1 MKKLLKSA
9 ASILLAAISAFSLPF
24 STAAATKGN
33 SPYTGQA
40 YTHAS
45 RFDGYR
51 IYNGIDVS
59 THNGNIDWKS
69 VKASGV
75 DYAIIRLGYTGYS
88 RERFSTR
95 YDTAFEY
102 NISGARAAGLPVGVY
117 WYSQAVNTSEARQEA
132 QKLLA
137 KLRSYSIDLPV
148 FYDYEFAG
156 VGDSGR
162 LDYAWSSGAV
172 NKAMLTANAEAFCNE
187 IQSAGYDAGVYA
199 SKSFLE
205 NQIDGALLGR
215 KYNIWLAHYNNSTP
229 YAGSYYMWQYSS
241 KGRVRGISGN
251 VDCNFA
257 YLPQGASLTDNRK
270 VSGITTSARGDAGK
284 LLKITWGAMSGATK
298 YEIYDTTNG
307 KNELK
312 GTASTNEFTFTDLN
326 PAWEYDI
333 VVRAYCGRKTYNSLP
348 HRICAAPAPVQN
360 LELTATGHNSI
371 KATWD
376 YAVCHGYYIQ
386 WSTDKDFKTDLNGAF
401 ISGTYNTEYNISTA
415 DTANKYF
422 VRIRSLKSFNGT
434 NVYSDFGEAAQIES
448 LVPPGEFAV
457 TGRGDGGKALWL
469 DWTDVDSAES
479 YEIYDITNGAN
490 ELKGTSETSDFT
502 FTDLNP
508 AWEYDIK
515 IVAKNIFDSAESTCR
530 ICAATPVVQNFT
542 ATVTGENT
550 LKAEWD
556 YAVCHGYYIQWST
569 DPTFTDKSQTN
580 GAWINST
587 FTTSFEIST
596 DKPSGEYY
604 VRIRSWKN
612 YQGGKIFSDF
622 CEGVSPSGL
631 TEPRDFAVTGRG
643 NGGTALWLD
652 WADVKNAENYY
663 IYDVTN
669 GANTLKGITQSSKF
683 TFVDL
688 NPAWEYDIKVVAK
701 NGENSSE
708 ATYRICAA
716 TAPVENFKA
725 SATGANTIKA
735 TWDYAVSHGYYIQWS
750 TDPTFTDK
758 SQTNGAWINSTFT
771 TSFEISTDKPSG
783 EYYVRIRSWK
793 NYQGGKIFSD
803 FCEGVSPSGLTEP
816 RDFAVTG
823 RGNGGTALWL
833 DWADVKNAENYYI
846 YDVTNGANTLKGI
859 TQSSK
864 FTFVDL
870 NPAWEYDIKVVAK
883 NGENSSEATYRICA
897 ATAPVEN
904 FKASATGANTI
915 KATWDYAVSHG
926 YYIQWSTDPTFTDKS
941 QTNGAWINSTFTT
954 SFEISTDK
962 PASEYYVR
970 IRSWKYYQ
978 GSKIFSDFCE
988 PTVALQSEALAD
1000 I

>member
-1 MKKLLKSA
+1 MHCAKSLIKHGKALNTLKKLLKSA
-9 ASILLAAISAFSLPF
+9 AAILLAAISAFSLPF

-51 IYNGIDVS
+51 VYNGIDVS
-59 THNGNIDWKS
+59 THNGNIDWRS

-95 YDTAFEY
+95 YDTAFEA

-156 VGDSGR
+156 VGDEGR

-172 NKAMLTANAEAFCNE
+172 NKATLTANAEAFCNE
-187 IQSAGYDAGVYA
+187 IQRAGYDAGVYA

-205 NQIDGALLGR
+205 NQIDGASLGR
-215 KYNIWLAHYNNSTP
+215 KYNIWIAHYNNSTP

-241 KGRVRGISGN
+241 KGRVRGIGGN

-348 HRICAAPAPVQN
+348 HRICAAPAPAQN

-401 ISGTYNTEYNISTA
+401 ISGTYNTEYNIATA

-422 VRIRSLKSFNGT
+422 VRVRSLKSFNGT

-469 DWTDVDSAES
+469 DWADVDSAES

-669 GANTLKGITQSSKF
+669 GANELKGITQSSKF

-701 NGENSSE
+701 NGEDSSE
-708 ATYRICAA
+708 TTYRICAA

-725 SATGANTIKA
+725 SATGANTVKA
-735 TWDYAVSHGYYIQWS
+735 TWDYAVCHGYYIQWS
-750 TDPTFTDK
+750 TDKNFK
-758 SQTNGAWINSTFT
+758 SDVHGEWVNGTFT
-771 TSFEISTDKPSG
+771 TSFE
-783 EYYVRIRSWK
+783 
-793 NYQGGKIFSD
+793 
-803 FCEGVSPSGLTEP
+803 
-816 RDFAVTG
+816 
-823 RGNGGTALWL
+823 
-833 DWADVKNAENYYI
+833 
-846 YDVTNGANTLKGI
+846 
-859 TQSSK
+859 
-864 FTFVDL
+864 
-870 NPAWEYDIKVVAK
+870 AK
-883 NGENSSEATYRICA
+883 
-897 ATAPVEN
+897 
-904 FKASATGANTI
+904 
-915 KATWDYAVSHG
+915 
-926 YYIQWSTDPTFTDKS
+926 
-941 QTNGAWINSTFTT
+941 
-954 SFEISTDK
+954 TDK

-978 GSKIFSDFCE
+978 GGKIFSDFCE
-988 PTVALQSEALAD
+988 PAAALQSEALAD